1 MVLARF
7 RPASVLK
14 GISVIPRGSGRARQ
28 AMVIF
33 QFATMVALIVV
44 TLTIWSQSRFATED
58 RLRLPNDEIYLGK
71 GGCPDV
77 FAVSVQQLPGVRAAS
92 CASAVALAQSHW
104 GATVFSEKGESV
116 SVETA
121 MIDYRYFDLFGIKP
135 IAGRL
140 LSQGRGED
148 DALRAGDDGP
158 GNPSVVINES
168 AARALGFVTSEA
180 AVGQSRRW
188 TRPQIVN
195 GAPRMSDGASSQI
208 VGVVPDF
215 SIGSVRDV
223 IDPTMYYVDPA
234 LSGYSLVVRFKGE
247 SIPETLKAIKEI
259 WSRQGGTAPFEGV
272 FLSQY
277 VESLYSDIGRQST
290 LLSAFSTIA
299 IAIAA
304 LGLLG
309 LAVFTAERRTKE
321 MGLRKVFGASRM
333 EILRFLGW
341 QFARPV
347 LLANIFAWPCAYF
360 VLQRWL
366 EGFAYHVPQR
376 PLFFIFAGA
385 LALLIALAT
394 VTGQAL
400 MVARAKPVEA
410 LRYE

>member
-1 MVLARF
+1 
-7 RPASVLK
+7 
-14 GISVIPRGSGRARQ
+14 
-28 AMVIF
+28 
-33 QFATMVALIVV
+33 MVALVVV
-44 TLTIWSQSRFATED
+44 TLTIWSQARFATDD
-58 RLRLPNDEIYLGK
+58 RLRLPKDEIYLGK
-71 GGCPDV
+71 GGCSDGV
-77 FAVSVQQLPGVRAAS
+77 AVAVQQLPGVRAAS
-92 CASAVALAQSHW
+92 CASSVALAESHW
-104 GATVFSEKGESV
+104 GATVFSEKGEPITL
-116 SVETA
+116 ETA
-121 MIDYRYFDLFGIKP
+121 TIDYRYFDLFGIKP

-140 LSQGRGED
+140 LSQERGED

-158 GNPSVVINES
+158 ENPSVVINES
-168 AARALGFVTSEA
+168 AARTLGFVTPEA

-188 TRPQIVN
+188 TRPQFVN
-195 GAPRMSDGASSQI
+195 AAPRMSDGASSQI

-215 SIGSVRDV
+215 SIGSVREV
-223 IDPTMYYVDPA
+223 IEPTMYYIDPT

-259 WSRQGGTAPFEGV
+259 WSQQGQATPFEGV

-277 VESLYSDIGRQST
+277 VESLYSDITRQST
-290 LLSAFSTIA
+290 LFSAISTVA
-299 IAIAA
+299 VAIAA

-321 MGLRKVFGASRM
+321 MGLRRVFGASRM

-347 LLANIFAWPCAYF
+347 LLANMFAWPCAYL

-376 PLFFIFAGA
+376 PIFFIFAGT
-385 LALLIALAT
+385 LALFIALAT
-394 VTGQAL
+394 VAGQAL